1 MPKCPNP
8 ARGDGRAVISNGLC
22 YSTAARGKNLEVV
35 KDVLRFFGSEE
46 AQRIQGES
54 GAAIPAFNGLEDTWG
69 SCFDKYS
76 YRLNVEQCFDQF
88 EYSVQFINNAS
99 RRKWKSVV
107 SDEMVR
113 VYNGSNIE
121 ESLEKMQQAANSY
134 ITEE

>member
-1 MPKCPNP
+1 M
-8 ARGDGRAVISNGLC
+8 
-22 YSTAARGKNLEVV
+22 
-35 KDVLRFFGSEE
+35 
-46 AQRIQGES
+46 
-54 GAAIPAFNGLEDTWG
+54 
-69 SCFDKYS
+69 
-76 YRLNVEQCFDQF
+76 EQCFDQF